1 MSGIGVVLNPKSG
14 KNLRDPG
21 AARRLARALGDRG
34 VLREAHSIDE
44 LYRIAEDFQRLE
56 IDVLGISGG
65 DGTNHVTLT
74 GFIDVYKSQSLPRV
88 AFLRGGTMNTVA
100 NHLGVP
106 HGKPEGLLDRL
117 VGAYAERAVRP
128 LADVERNVMRIGTTY
143 GFLFG
148 TGAVYGFLAEYYR
161 GGTDRP
167 SPLVAA
173 RTLLGGIGSA
183 LVGGEIVSRIAAP
196 FHGWVEL
203 DDGASP
209 ASGDTFPTRWE
220 ERDYFA
226 VAGGTIDQIGL
237 NFKPFYRWA
246 ERPGAFHLL
255 GIHTSAMGFVADL
268 PRIWRAEPMRDGKT
282 YEATPTRARLHSSD
296 GTMRYMIDGDL
307 HESKGPLDVT
317 IGPRVKILSI

>member
-21 AARRLARALGDRG
+21 AANRLARALGDRG
-34 VLREAHSIDE
+34 IVRLAHSIDE

-74 GFIDVYKSQSLPRV
+74 GFIDVYKSATLPQV

-100 NHLGVP
+100 NSIGIP
-106 HGKPEGLLDRL
+106 RGKPEGLLDRL
-117 VGAYAERAVRP
+117 MRAYAERAVRP
-128 LADVERNVMRIGTTY
+128 LANVERNVLRLGSTY

-161 GGTDRP
+161 AGGGRS

-173 RTLLGGIGSA
+173 RTLMNGVGSA
-183 LVGGEIVSRIAAP
+183 LVGGEVVSRIAAP
-196 FHGWVEL
+196 FVGSVEL
-203 DDGASP
+203 DDG
-209 ASGDTFPTRWE
+209 TKWE
-220 ERDYFA
+220 ERPYFA

-268 PRIWRAEPMRDGKT
+268 PRIWRAHPMRDGKT
-282 YEATPTRARLHSSD
+282 YEAIVTRAVIHSKD
-296 GTMRYMIDGDL
+296 GVMRYMCDGDL
-307 HESKGPLDVT
+307 HESKGPLEVT
-317 IGPRVKILSI
+317 IGPRVRIVMS

>member
-34 VLREAHSIDE
+34 VVRAAHSIDE

-74 GFIDVYKSQSLPRV
+74 GFIDVYKSQSLPQV

-100 NHLGVP
+100 NHIGIP

-117 VGAYAERAVRP
+117 IRAYAERAVRP
-128 LADVERNVMRIGTTY
+128 LVNVERHVMRMGTTY

-161 GGTDRP
+161 GGSGKP
-167 SPLVAA
+167 SPVIAA
-173 RTLLGGIGSA
+173 RTLLNGVGSA
-183 LVGGEIVSRIAAP
+183 LVGGEVVSRIAAP
-196 FHGWVEL
+196 FRGWVEL
-203 DDGASP
+203 DDGTS
-209 ASGDTFPTRWE
+209 WE

-246 ERPGAFHLL
+246 EQPGTFHLL

-268 PRIWRAEPMRDGKT
+268 PRIWRAQPMREGKT
-282 YEATPTRARLHSSD
+282 YEATPTRARLHSHD

-317 IGPRVKILSI
+317 IGPRVKILAID

>member
-1 MSGIGVVLNPKSG
+1 VSGIGVVLNPKSG

-21 AARRLARALGDRG
+21 AARRLARTLGDRG
-34 VLREAHSIDE
+34 IVREAHSIDE
-44 LYRIAEDFQRLE
+44 LYRIAEDFQRLA

-74 GFIDVYKSQSLPRV
+74 GFIDVYKSQSLPQV

-100 NHLGVP
+100 NSIGVP

-117 VGAYAERAVRP
+117 MRAYAERSVRP
-128 LADVERNVMRIGTTY
+128 LVDVERNVMRIGTTY

-161 GGTDRP
+161 GGTGKP
-167 SPLVAA
+167 SAVVAA
-173 RTLLGGIGSA
+173 RTLLTGVGSA
-183 LVGGEIVSRIAAP
+183 FVGGEIISRIAAP
-196 FHGWVEL
+196 FRGWVEF
-203 DDGASP
+203 DDGTTW
-209 ASGDTFPTRWE
+209 D

-237 NFKPFYRWA
+237 NFKPFYRWG
-246 ERPGAFHLL
+246 ERPGTFHLL

-268 PRIWRAEPMRDGKT
+268 PRIWRAAPMRDGKT
-282 YEATPTRARLHSSD
+282 YEATPTHVRIHSAD

-307 HESKGPLDVT
+307 HESEGPLDVT
-317 IGPRVKILSI
+317 IGPRVKILPIA

>member
-34 VLREAHSIDE
+34 VVRAAHSIDE

-74 GFIDVYKSQSLPRV
+74 GFIDVYKSQSLPQV

-100 NHLGVP
+100 NHIGIP

-117 VGAYAERAVRP
+117 IRAYAERAVRP
-128 LADVERNVMRIGTTY
+128 LVNVERHVMRMGTTY

-161 GGTDRP
+161 GGSGKP
-167 SPLVAA
+167 SPVIAA
-173 RTLLGGIGSA
+173 RTLLNGVGSA
-183 LVGGEIVSRIAAP
+183 LVGGEVVSRIAAP
-196 FHGWVEL
+196 FRGWVEL
-203 DDGASP
+203 DDGTS
-209 ASGDTFPTRWE
+209 WE

-246 ERPGAFHLL
+246 EQPGTFHLL

-268 PRIWRAEPMRDGKT
+268 PRIWRAQPMREGKT
-282 YEATPTRARLHSSD
+282 YEATPAHARLHSHD

-317 IGPRVKILSI
+317 IGPRVKILAID

>member
-1 MSGIGVVLNPKSG
+1 VSGIGVVLNPKSG

-21 AARRLARALGDRG
+21 MARRLERTMGDRG
-34 VLREAHSIDE
+34 IVREARSIDE
-44 LYRIAEDFQRLE
+44 LYRIAEDFQRLK

-74 GFIDVYKSQSLPRV
+74 GFIDVYKSQSLPQV

-100 NHLGVP
+100 NSIGVP
-106 HGKPEGLLDRL
+106 RGKAEALLDRL
-117 VGAYAERAVRP
+117 LRAYAERAVRP
-128 LADVERNVMRIGTTY
+128 LANVERHVMHIGNTY

-148 TGAVYGFLAEYYR
+148 TGAVYGYLAEYYR
-161 GGTDRP
+161 GGGGQA

-173 RTLLGGIGSA
+173 RTLLSGVGSA

-196 FHGWVEL
+196 FYGWAEH
-203 DDGASP
+203 DDGATP
-209 ASGDTFPTRWE
+209 GGEMKKWE
-220 ERDYFA
+220 EREYFA
-226 VAGGTIDQIGL
+226 IAGGTIDQIGL
-237 NFKPFYRWA
+237 NFKPFYRWG

-255 GIHTSAMGFVADL
+255 GIHTTAMGFVRDL

-282 YEATPTRARLHSSD
+282 YEAIATRARLHSHD

-317 IGPRVKILSI
+317 IGPRVQILPLP

>member
-1 MSGIGVVLNPKSG
+1 VSGIGVVLNPKSG

-21 AARRLARALGDRG
+21 AANRLARTLGDHG

-74 GFIDVYKSQSLPRV
+74 GFIDVYKTHTLPQV

-100 NHLGVP
+100 NSIGIP
-106 HGKPEGLLDRL
+106 HGKPEGLLTRL
-117 VGAYAERAVRP
+117 MRAYAERAECP
-128 LADVERNVMRIGTTY
+128 LANVERNVMRLGSTY

-161 GGTDRP
+161 GGVGKP
-167 SPLVAA
+167 SAIIAA
-173 RTLLGGIGSA
+173 RTLLNGVGSA
-183 LVGGEIVSRIAAP
+183 LVGGEVVSRIAAP
-196 FHGWVEL
+196 FVGHVEL
-203 DDGASP
+203 DDG
-209 ASGDTFPTRWE
+209 TKWE
-220 ERDYFA
+220 ERAYFA

-246 ERPGAFHLL
+246 ERPNTFHLL
-255 GIHTSAMGFVADL
+255 GIKTTAMGFVADL
-268 PRIWRAEPMRDGKT
+268 PRIWRASPMREGKT
-282 YEATPTRARLHSSD
+282 YEATPARAVIHSQD
-296 GTMRYMIDGDL
+296 GVMRYMVDGDL
-307 HESKGPLDVT
+307 HETNGPLEVT
-317 IGPRVKILSI
+317 IGPRVSILAIPRS